1 MSSDRS
7 RAPDAKVDMAEGST
21 LPTRRGVLG
30 GMAGVALGSVIGAP
44 TFAKTSGADLAFVS
58 VAEAAEAVRSRTISS
73 MELTR
78 LMLERIARLNPQL
91 NAVVNVLT
99 EPALAEALTRDSVPR
114 SDRKGALHG
123 VPILVKDCFEIAGV
137 PTTAGIEQLK
147 DYRPLSDAPVVQ
159 RLRAAGAVVLGNT
172 NVPFV
177 LNDWQSYNSVYG
189 ETKNPWDVTRTP
201 GGSSGGSAAAL
212 AAGLGYLS
220 PGSDL
225 SGSIR
230 VPAHFCGVYGHK
242 PSLNV
247 VPYGRSFPTPPG
259 APPELPSLLGVAG
272 PLARSAGDLKLAMEV
287 LGGPEAGEAVAYRW
301 RMPVPRRERLK
312 DYRVGYVL
320 DDPSCPV
327 DQPTRKVIESAID
340 ALSAAGVQ
348 LREGWPA
355 GIDPLA
361 QHRTYLY
368 LLLSGLG
375 LPPGLNPE
383 VLKPAALRDDGS
395 MDSIFAQTVLDPHSR
410 WVERE
415 RNQVAARIAWQ
426 AAFKDCDVFL
436 APTCFVAAFPHDSSE
451 PQGARRLAT
460 SAGARPYL
468 DLIFW
473 NSFATLA
480 GLPSTVAPVGR
491 TEQGLPVGAQIIGP
505 YLEDAT
511 SIDFAARMADVI
523 GGFVPP
529 PGYA

>member
-1 MSSDRS
+1 M
-7 RAPDAKVDMAEGST
+7 
-21 LPTRRGVLG
+21 LPTRRGVL
-30 GMAGVALGSVIGAP
+30 AGIAGAAIGSVIGAP
-44 TFAKTSGADLAFVS
+44 TFAKTRDADLAFAS
-58 VAEAAEAVRSRTISS
+58 ASEAAEAIRNRSISS

-78 LMLERIARLNPQL
+78 LMLERIARFNPEL

-99 EPALAEALTRDSVPR
+99 EQALAEALVCDSAPR
-114 SDRKGALHG
+114 SNRKGPLHG
-123 VPILVKDCFEIAGV
+123 VPILIKDCFEIAGV

-147 DYRPLSDAPVVQ
+147 EYRPASDAPVVQ

-177 LNDWQSYNSVYG
+177 LNDWQSYNSIYG
-189 ETKNPWDVTRTP
+189 ATKNPWEAARTP

-247 VPYGRSFPTPPG
+247 VPYSRSFPAPPG
-259 APPELPSLLGVAG
+259 GPPALPSILGVAG
-272 PLARSAGDLKLAMEV
+272 SLARSADDLKLAMEV
-287 LGGPEAGEAVAYRW
+287 LGGPETDEAVAYRW
-301 RMPVPRRERLK
+301 RMPAPRRERLEH
-312 DYRVGYVL
+312 YRVGYVL
-320 DDPSCPV
+320 DDPLCPV
-327 DQPTRKVIESAID
+327 DAPARNVMEAAIA
-340 ALSAAGVQ
+340 ALGAAGVQ

-355 GIDPLA
+355 GIDPGV

-375 LPPGLNPE
+375 MPPGLNPE
-383 VLKPAALRDDGS
+383 VLRPAALRDDGS

-415 RNQVAARIAWQ
+415 RSQVAARMAWQ
-426 AAFKDCDVFL
+426 AAFQDCDVFL
-436 APTCFVAAFPHDSSE
+436 APVCFVAAFPHDTSE

-460 SAGARPYL
+460 SAGVRPYL

-473 NSFATLA
+473 NTFATLA
-480 GLPSTVAPVGR
+480 GLPSTAAPMGH
-491 TEQGLPVGAQIIGP
+491 TEQGLPVGVQIIGP

-511 SIDFAARMADVI
+511 PIDFAARMADVI